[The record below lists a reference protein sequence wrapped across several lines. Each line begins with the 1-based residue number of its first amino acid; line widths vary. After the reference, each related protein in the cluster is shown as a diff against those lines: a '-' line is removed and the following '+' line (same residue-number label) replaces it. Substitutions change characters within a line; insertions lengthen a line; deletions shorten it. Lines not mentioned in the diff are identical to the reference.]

1 MIKDCADIV
10 VWGSEVR
17 KQLRDWFLIL
27 LMFQIFLVFSIA
39 NSRMIVDTFGIDT

>member
-1 MIKDCADIV
+1 MIKGCADVV

-27 LMFQIFLVFSIA
+27 LVLRIFLVFSIA
-39 NSRMIVDTFGIDT
+39 DYRVIVGACGMDT